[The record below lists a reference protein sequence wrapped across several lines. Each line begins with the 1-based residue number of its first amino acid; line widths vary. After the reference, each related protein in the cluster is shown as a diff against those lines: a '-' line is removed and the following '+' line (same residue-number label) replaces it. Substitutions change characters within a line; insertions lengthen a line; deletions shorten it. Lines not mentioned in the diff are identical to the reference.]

1 MKKTSSM
8 LYPTEILSTST
19 LKELVVKQG
28 MFLEREYEIASF
40 NETASY

>member
-19 LKELVVKQG
+19 VKQLVVKQG
-28 MFLEREYEIASF
+28 IFLKREYEIASF